1 LEQRNGRIDRYG
13 QSKTPYIYYLIG
25 KSELEGLKTDLHI
38 VENLTKKEEEVYKAL
53 GDAGSVLKLYDANA
67 EENKLEEAIKD
78 RNENFLFDNGDIEI
92 DEDSLFGGDSDIT
105 ETNISDEPIEKD
117 FSLYNSDSEYYQD
130 LFGQLKT
137 DTLIQQND
145 AEFIDASYLEV
156 KNTKELNSVLFD
168 LPKEAKP
175 KINDIYRLSLDKNT
189 VQNAIDNARKKKGE
203 WAKFQMLYDLHPV
216 IKYMM
221 TKLEASVDKEVALVA
236 KINSIPKNTVYFV
249 LHGQVANNIGQSV
262 ISDFFAI
269 GFNLDGGMSKKPIPL
284 RAFVAEYKIN
294 DELFTHTITDDILKK
309 IKALLPDV
317 VDFASETYMRQQQ
330 VVEQLRRE
338 KDFEVYKEHLKNW
351 ERMAKEQ
358 IELDFVDKQRTGF
371 IKKRIED
378 KEHEIETIIS
388 KSSQYY
394 KDLTSLNNDA
404 YLQIISVFYNS

>member
-1 LEQRNGRIDRYG
+1 
-13 QSKTPYIYYLIG
+13 
-25 KSELEGLKTDLHI
+25 
-38 VENLTKKEEEVYKAL
+38 
-53 GDAGSVLKLYDANA
+53 
-67 EENKLEEAIKD
+67 
-78 RNENFLFDNGDIEI
+78 
-92 DEDSLFGGDSDIT
+92 
-105 ETNISDEPIEKD
+105 
-117 FSLYNSDSEYYQD
+117 
-130 LFGQLKT
+130 
-137 DTLIQQND
+137 
-145 AEFIDASYLEV
+145 
-156 KNTKELNSVLFD
+156 
-168 LPKEAKP
+168 
-175 KINDIYRLSLDKNT
+175 
-189 VQNAIDNARKKKGE
+189 
-203 WAKFQMLYDLHPV
+203 
-216 IKYMM
+216 
-221 TKLEASVDKEVALVA
+221 
-236 KINSIPKNTVYFV
+236 V

-378 KEHEIETIIS
+378 KSTRLKLLSVNRASIIR
-388 KSSQYY
+388 
-394 KDLTSLNNDA
+394 T
-404 YLQIISVFYNS
+404 